1 MEKRVCANGNDKK
14 ARIAILILWNIDFK
28 TKCIAKNKEGYYI
41 MTKGS
46 IQEENIILNNM
57 YAANTG
63 TSKYTKQI
71 LIGIKGE
78 IDNNA
83 IIVGNFNILFTS
95 MERSSRKKNQ
105 YDDSGL

>member
-1 MEKRVCANGNDKK
+1 
-14 ARIAILILWNIDFK
+14 
-28 TKCIAKNKEGYYI
+28 

-83 IIVGNFNILFTS
+83 IIVG
-95 MERSSRKKNQ
+95 
-105 YDDSGL
+105 G

>member
-1 MEKRVCANGNDKK
+1 
-14 ARIAILILWNIDFK
+14 
-28 TKCIAKNKEGYYI
+28 

-57 YAANTG
+57 YAPNTG
-63 TSKYTKQI
+63 TSQYTKQV

-83 IIVGNFNILFTS
+83 IIGEDFNTPLTS
-95 MERSSRKKNQ
+95 MNRSTKQKTNTKPVFFFKLFLTFNFVLRYS
-105 YDDSGL
+105 

>member
-1 MEKRVCANGNDKK
+1 
-14 ARIAILILWNIDFK
+14 
-28 TKCIAKNKEGYYI
+28 

-57 YAANTG
+57 YAPNTG
-63 TSKYTKQI
+63 TSQYTKQV

-83 IIVGNFNILFTS
+83 IIKVGNFNILFTS
-95 MERSSRKKNQ
+95 MERSPRKKKIHMTIVVFN
-105 YDDSGL
+105 DTIK

>member
-1 MEKRVCANGNDKK
+1 M
-14 ARIAILILWNIDFK
+14 WNIDFK
-28 TKCIAKNKEGYYI
+28 IKCIAKNKEGYYI

-57 YAANTG
+57 YASNTG

-71 LIGIKGE
+71 LISIKGE

-83 IIVGNFNILFTS
+83 IIVGTLTAH
-95 MERSSRKKNQ
+95 
-105 YDDSGL
+105 